1 MLRDHEN
8 EIKEKEKV
16 SEENIEVNIDNAN
29 DSTKSGNV
37 NDTTSVKDHEINEL
51 NELLSKKEAE
61 NKELLDRMQ
70 RLAAEF
76 DNFRKR
82 TQKEKDKL
90 YGDAVSEVV
99 AKFLPVADNLERA
112 LKASA
117 TEENQGLM
125 EGVVLVFKEISD
137 ILSKLDVKPIEAVGT
152 TFNPELHNAVMHI
165 EDETLDHNIV
175 VEEFQKGFMYKDEIV
190 IRHSMVKVAN

>member
-8 EIKEKEKV
+8 EIN
-16 SEENIEVNIDNAN
+16 ENEQGSDENTEINIDYENESPQPSDAEESN
-29 DSTKSGNV
+29 SEKNNG
-37 NDTTSVKDHEINEL
+37 INEL
-51 NELLSKKEAE
+51 NELLSKKDAEA
-61 NKELLDRMQ
+61 KEILDRMQ

-82 TQKEKDKL
+82 TQKEKERL

-99 AKFLPVADNLERA
+99 AKFLPIADNLERA
-112 LKASA
+112 LKTSE
-117 TEENQGLM
+117 TVENQGLR
-125 EGVVLVFKEISD
+125 EGVILVFKQILD

-152 TFNPELHNAVMHI
+152 TFNPELHNAVMHVD
-165 EDETLDHNIV
+165 DEALGHNIV
-175 VEEFQKGFMYKDEIV
+175 IEEFQKGFIYKDEIV